1 MTMKNLLFSIS
12 LKILILGILDALA
25 IWSIITIIFD
35 GYYWVGGILSLGVII
50 INYIFLSEKAY
61 PFRYMVPGLIFLIIM
76 VIYPIFYTIFVSF
89 TNYGTG
95 HILSKEQV
103 IEQFENQ
110 YYLSEDSATYT
121 YQAFKNNYGDLKV
134 ILYSLNDESYL
145 CENEKKIIK
154 VNLSDSRFI
163 DIDKDGIIDQFDG
176 YKKLD
181 KIQIIQSLNE
191 LQNLIFKKDEYFI
204 KLVSLTEFKVYSKK
218 YQFDSLEDR
227 LLDLKNGIIYYP
239 IEGYFVSE
247 QGERLAPGFRVSI
260 GFKNFIRLIKS
271 PQISNP
277 FLRVFGWTFLWAFLS
292 VITTFALGL
301 TLAIVLNDPYLKLRK
316 IYRTLLIIPYSIPA
330 FISCLIWRGFFNT
343 EVGIV
348 NRILNNFFQVII
360 PWLQDPIWA
369 KVALVIV
376 NLWLGFPYMMI
387 ITLGALQSIP
397 FELGEAASIDGAS
410 RWQQFKNITFPLLLV
425 SLAPLLIGSFAFNFN
440 NFNVIYLVTQ
450 GRPAIPGAGT
460 PAGSTDILISY
471 TYRLAFEGVRGNQ
484 WGLASAVSLIIFI
497 IVAVI
502 SAIGF
507 RYTKALE
514 EISKNV

>member
-1 MTMKNLLFSIS
+1 MKKFLFPIS
-12 LKILILGILDALA
+12 LKIIILGILNALA
-25 IWSIITIIFD
+25 IWSVIILILD
-35 GYYWVGGILSLGVII
+35 SHYWMGVILILGVVC

-95 HILSKEQV
+95 HILTKEQV

-110 YYLSEDSATYT
+110 YYLSEDSTSYT
-121 YQAFKNNYGDLKV
+121 YQFFEDSSGDLKV
-134 ILYSLNDESYL
+134 ILISPDGEAYL
-145 CENEKKIIK
+145 CENEKKIIE
-154 VNLSDSRFI
+154 VNLFDSRFI
-163 DIDKDGIIDQFDG
+163 DMDKDGIIDQFDG

-181 KIQIIQSLNE
+181 KIQIIQRLNK
-191 LQNLIFKKDEYFI
+191 LQNLRFKKDEYFI
-204 KLVSLTEFKVYSKK
+204 KLANLMEFKAYNKK
-218 YQFDSLEDR
+218 YRFNFSQDR
-227 LLDLKNGIIYYP
+227 LLDLENGKAYYP
-239 IEGYFVSE
+239 VEGYFVSQ
-247 QGERLAPGFRVSI
+247 QGERLTPGFKVNV
-260 GFKNFIRLIKS
+260 GFVNFTRLIKS
-271 PQISNP
+271 PQISSP
-277 FLRVFGWTFLWAFLS
+277 FLRVFGWTFIWAFLS

-316 IYRTLLIIPYSIPA
+316 IYRTLLIVPYSIPA

-348 NRILNNFFQVII
+348 NRILNDFFQVII

-397 FELGEAASIDGAS
+397 FELGEAAAIDGAS
-410 RWQQFKNITFPLLLV
+410 RWQQFKSITFPLLLV

-460 PAGSTDILISY
+460 PAGATDILISY

-484 WGLASAVSLIIFI
+484 WGLASAVSIIIFI
-497 IVAVI
+497 IVAII

-507 RYTKALE
+507 RYTRALE
-514 EISKNV
+514 EVSKNV

>member
-1 MTMKNLLFSIS
+1 MKNLLFSIS
-12 LKILILGILDALA
+12 LKILILGILDSLA

-35 GYYWVGGILSLGVII
+35 GYYWVGGILGLGVII
-50 INYIFLSEKAY
+50 INYIFLSERAY

-103 IEQFENQ
+103 IKQFENQ
-110 YYLSEDSATYT
+110 YYLSEDSTSYI
-121 YQAFKNNYGDLKV
+121 YQIFEDSSADLKV
-134 ILYSLNDESYL
+134 IITSPDGESYL
-145 CENEKKIIK
+145 CENERIIK

-163 DIDKDGIIDQFDG
+163 DMDKDGLIDKFDG
-176 YKKLD
+176 YEKLD
-181 KIQIIQSLNE
+181 KIQIIQRLNK
-191 LQNLIFKKDEYFI
+191 LQNLKFKKDEYFI
-204 KLVSLTEFKVYSKK
+204 KLANLMEFKVYSKK
-218 YQFDSLEDR
+218 YRFDFSQDK
-227 LLDLKNGIIYYP
+227 LLDLENEKVYYP
-239 IEGYFVSE
+239 VEGYFISQ
-247 QGERLAPGFRVSI
+247 QGERLTPGFKANV
-260 GFKNFIRLIKS
+260 GFKNFTRLIKS
-271 PQISNP
+271 PQISSP

-316 IYRTLLIIPYSIPA
+316 IYRTLLIVPYSIPA

-348 NRILNNFFQVII
+348 NRILNDFFQVII
-360 PWLQDPIWA
+360 PWLQHPIWA

-397 FELGEAASIDGAS
+397 SELGEAASIDGAS

-497 IVAVI
+497 IVVII

-507 RYTKALE
+507 RYTRALE

>member
-1 MTMKNLLFSIS
+1 MIKKFLFSIS
-12 LKILILGILDALA
+12 LKIIFLGILDALA
-25 IWSIITIIFD
+25 IWSIITFIFD
-35 GYYWVGGILSLGVII
+35 GYYWVGGILGLGVII
-50 INYIFLSEKAY
+50 INYIFLTERSY
-61 PFRYMVPGLIFLIIM
+61 PLRYMVPGLIFLVIM

-95 HILSKEQV
+95 HILSKKQA
-103 IEQFENQ
+103 IEQFETQ
-110 YYLSEDSATYT
+110 VYLPKDSVSYT
-121 YQAFKNNYGDLKV
+121 FQAFKNDSGEIK
-134 ILYSLNDESYL
+134 IIMFSPEEEAYL
-145 CENEKKIIK
+145 CENKEIIVK
-154 VNLSDSRFI
+154 VDLSDTRFL
-163 DIDKDGIIDQFDG
+163 DQDKDGIIDQFNG

-181 KIQIIQSLNE
+181 KIQIIQKLNE
-191 LQNLIFKKDEYFI
+191 LQNLRFKKDEYII
-204 KLVSLTEFKVYSKK
+204 KLVSLTEFKVYGKK
-218 YQFDSLEDR
+218 YQFDPSLDR
-227 LLDLKNGIIYYP
+227 LLDLENGKIYHN
-239 IEGYFVSE
+239 IEGYFISE
-247 QGERLAPGFRVSI
+247 DGERLTPGFRVNI

-271 PQISNP
+271 PQISVP

-292 VITTFALGL
+292 VVTTFTLGL
-301 TLAIVLNDPYLKLRK
+301 ALAMLLNDPYLKLRK

-348 NRILNNFFQVII
+348 NRILNDFFQVII

-387 ITLGALQSIP
+387 ISLGALQSIP
-397 FELGEAASIDGAS
+397 PELGEVAAIDGAS
-410 RWQQFKNITFPLLLV
+410 SWQQFKKITFPLLLI

-460 PAGSTDILISY
+460 PAGATDILISY
-471 TYRLAFEGVRGNQ
+471 TYRLAFEGARGNQ

-497 IVAVI
+497 IIAVI

-507 RYTKALE
+507 RQTKALE
-514 EISKNV
+514 EISKSV

>member
-1 MTMKNLLFSIS
+1 MKKFLFPIS
-12 LKILILGILDALA
+12 LKIIILGILNALA
-25 IWSIITIIFD
+25 IWSVIILIFD
-35 GYYWVGGILSLGVII
+35 SHYWMGGILILGVVF

-61 PFRYMVPGLIFLIIM
+61 PFRYMVPGLIFLVIM
-76 VIYPIFYTIFVSF
+76 VIYPIFYTIYVSF

-95 HILSKEQV
+95 HILNKEQA

-110 YYLSEDSATYT
+110 VYFPKDSVSYT
-121 YQAFKNNYGDLKV
+121 FQAFKNDSGEIKI
-134 ILYSLNDESYL
+134 ILFSPEEEAYL
-145 CENEKKIIK
+145 CENKKIIVK
-154 VNLSDSRFI
+154 VDLSDPRFI
-163 DIDKDGIIDQFDG
+163 DQDKDGIIDQFDN

-181 KIQIIQSLNE
+181 KIQTIQRLNE
-191 LQNLIFKKDEYFI
+191 LQNLRFKKDEYII
-204 KLVSLTEFKVYSKK
+204 KLTNLTEFKVCNKK
-218 YQFDSLEDR
+218 YQFDSSLDR
-227 LLDLKNGIIYYP
+227 LLDLENGKVYHN

-247 QGERLAPGFRVSI
+247 DGERLTPGFRVKI
-260 GFKNFIRLIKS
+260 GFQNFTKLIRS
-271 PQISNP
+271 QQISGP

-301 TLAIVLNDPYLKLRK
+301 TLAIILNDPYLRLRK
-316 IYRTLLIIPYSIPA
+316 IYRTLLIVPYSIPF

-369 KVALVIV
+369 KVALVVV

-397 FELGEAASIDGAS
+397 SELGEAASIDGAS

-460 PAGSTDILISY
+460 PAGATDILISY

-507 RYTKALE
+507 RYTRSLE
-514 EISKNV
+514 EVSKNV

>member
-50 INYIFLSEKAY
+50 INYIFLSERTY
-61 PFRYMVPGLIFLIIM
+61 PFRYMVPGLIFLLIM

-95 HILSKEQV
+95 HILSKKQV

-110 YYLSEDSATYT
+110 YYLSEDSTSYK
-121 YQAFKNNYGDLKV
+121 YQIFEDSSADLKV
-134 ILYSLNDESYL
+134 IITSPDSESYL
-145 CENEKKIIK
+145 CENEKIIE

-163 DIDKDGIIDQFDG
+163 DMDKDGIIDQFDG

-181 KIQIIQSLNE
+181 KIQIIQRLNE
-191 LQNLIFKKDEYFI
+191 LQNLKFKKDGYII
-204 KLVSLTEFKVYSKK
+204 KLANLMEFKAYNKK
-218 YQFDSLEDR
+218 YRFDFSQDK
-227 LLDLKNGIIYYP
+227 LLDLENEKVYYP
-239 IEGYFVSE
+239 VEGYFISQ
-247 QGERLAPGFRVSI
+247 QGERLTPGFKANV
-260 GFKNFIRLIKS
+260 GFGNFTRLIKS
-271 PQISNP
+271 PQISGP

-360 PWLQDPIWA
+360 PWLQHPIWA
-369 KVALVIV
+369 KVAVVVV

-397 FELGEAASIDGAS
+397 SELGEAASIDGAS

-460 PAGSTDILISY
+460 PAGATDILISY

-484 WGLASAVSLIIFI
+484 WGLASAVSIIIFI
-497 IVAVI
+497 IVAII

-507 RYTKALE
+507 RYTRALE
-514 EISKNV
+514 EVSKNV

>member
-1 MTMKNLLFSIS
+1 MEKPLFSIS
-12 LKILILGILDALA
+12 LKIIFLGILDALA
-25 IWSIITIIFD
+25 IWSVIILILD
-35 GYYWVGGILSLGVII
+35 GHYWMGGILILGVVL

-61 PFRYMVPGLIFLIIM
+61 PFRYMVPGLIFLVIM

-103 IEQFENQ
+103 IKQFENQ
-110 YYLSEDSATYT
+110 FYLPKDTINYTFQIYENDSG
-121 YQAFKNNYGDLKV
+121 NLRV
-134 ILYSLNDESYL
+134 ILFSPKGEAYL
-145 CENEKKIIK
+145 CENKKMIAK
-154 VNLSDSRFI
+154 ADLSDPRFL
-163 DIDKDGIIDQFDG
+163 DQDKDGIIDQFNG
-176 YKKLD
+176 YKKLN
-181 KIQIIQSLNE
+181 KMQIIQNLSKLQE
-191 LQNLIFKKDEYFI
+191 LEFTKDNYII
-204 KLVSLTEFKVYSKK
+204 KIHSINEFKIYSKK
-218 YQFDSLEDR
+218 YQFDYLEDR
-227 LLDLKNGIIYYP
+227 LLDLENGKVYHN
-239 IEGYFVSE
+239 IEGYFISE
-247 QGERLAPGFRVSI
+247 DGERLTPGFRVKI
-260 GFKNFIRLIKS
+260 GFQNFTKLIRS
-271 PQISNP
+271 PQISSP

-348 NRILNNFFQVII
+348 NRILNDFFQVII
-360 PWLQDPIWA
+360 PWLQHPIWA
-369 KVALVIV
+369 KVALVVV

-397 FELGEAASIDGAS
+397 FELGEAAAIDGAS
-410 RWQQFKNITFPLLLV
+410 RWQQFKSITFPLLLV

-484 WGLASAVSLIIFI
+484 WGLASAVSIIIFI
-497 IVAVI
+497 IVAII

-514 EISKNV
+514 EVSKNV

>member
-25 IWSIITIIFD
+25 IWSIIIIIFD
-35 GYYWVGGILSLGVII
+35 GYYWVGGILGLGVII

-61 PFRYMVPGLIFLIIM
+61 PFRYMVPGLIFLLIM
-76 VIYPIFYTIFVSF
+76 VIYPIFYTVFVSF

-95 HILSKEQV
+95 HILSKKQV

-110 YYLSEDSATYT
+110 YYLSEDSTSYI
-121 YQAFKNNYGDLKV
+121 YQIFEDSSADLKV
-134 ILYSLNDESYL
+134 IITSPDGESYL
-145 CENEKKIIK
+145 CENEKIIE

-163 DIDKDGIIDQFDG
+163 DMDKDGIIDQFNG

-181 KIQIIQSLNE
+181 KIQIIQRLNE
-191 LQNLIFKKDEYFI
+191 LQNLKFKKDGHII
-204 KLVSLTEFKVYSKK
+204 KLANLMEFKIYNKK
-218 YQFDSLEDR
+218 YRFDFSQDR
-227 LLDLKNGIIYYP
+227 LLDLENEKVYYP
-239 IEGYFVSE
+239 VEGYFISQ
-247 QGERLAPGFRVSI
+247 QGERLTPGFKANV
-260 GFKNFIRLIKS
+260 GFGNFTRLIKS
-271 PQISNP
+271 PQISGP

-316 IYRTLLIIPYSIPA
+316 IYRTLLIVPYSIPA

-360 PWLQDPIWA
+360 PWLQHPIWA
-369 KVALVIV
+369 KVAVVVV

-397 FELGEAASIDGAS
+397 FELGEAAAIDGAS
-410 RWQQFKNITFPLLLV
+410 RWQQFKSITFPLLLV
-425 SLAPLLIGSFAFNFN
+425 SLSPLLIGSFAFNFN

-460 PAGSTDILISY
+460 PAGATDILISY

-484 WGLASAVSLIIFI
+484 WGLASAVSIIIFI
-497 IVAVI
+497 IVAII

-507 RYTKALE
+507 RYTRALE
-514 EISKNV
+514 EVSKNV

>member
-1 MTMKNLLFSIS
+1 MKKFLFPIS
-12 LKILILGILDALA
+12 LKIIILGILNALA
-25 IWSIITIIFD
+25 IWSVIILILD
-35 GYYWVGGILSLGVII
+35 SHYWMGVILILGVVC

-95 HILSKEQV
+95 HILTKEQV

-110 YYLSEDSATYT
+110 YYLSEDSTSYT
-121 YQAFKNNYGDLKV
+121 YQFFEDSSGDLKV
-134 ILYSLNDESYL
+134 ILISPDGEAYL
-145 CENEKKIIK
+145 CENEKKIIE
-154 VNLSDSRFI
+154 VNLFDSRFI
-163 DIDKDGIIDQFDG
+163 DMDKDGIIDQFDG

-181 KIQIIQSLNE
+181 KIQIIQRLNK
-191 LQNLIFKKDEYFI
+191 LQNLRFKKDEYFI
-204 KLVSLTEFKVYSKK
+204 KLANLMEFKAYNKK
-218 YQFDSLEDR
+218 YRFNFSQDR
-227 LLDLKNGIIYYP
+227 LLDLENGKAYYP
-239 IEGYFVSE
+239 VEGYFVSQ
-247 QGERLAPGFRVSI
+247 QGERLTPGFKVNV
-260 GFKNFIRLIKS
+260 GFVNFTRLIKS
-271 PQISNP
+271 PQISSP
-277 FLRVFGWTFLWAFLS
+277 FLRVFGWTFIWAFLS

-316 IYRTLLIIPYSIPA
+316 IYRTLLIVPYSIPA

-348 NRILNNFFQVII
+348 NRILNDFFQVII

-397 FELGEAASIDGAS
+397 SELGEAASIDGAS
-410 RWQQFKNITFPLLLV
+410 RWQQFKSITFPLLLV

-497 IVAVI
+497 IVAII

-507 RYTKALE
+507 RYTRALE